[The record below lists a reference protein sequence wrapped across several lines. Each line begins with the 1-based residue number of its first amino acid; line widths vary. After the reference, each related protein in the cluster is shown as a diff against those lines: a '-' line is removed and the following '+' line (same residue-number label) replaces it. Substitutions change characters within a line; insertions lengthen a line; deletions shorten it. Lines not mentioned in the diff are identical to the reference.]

1 MVCSLSIKAISF
13 IQNSIMRKLFLIIIC
28 ICLAKISLA
37 QSDSSLI
44 YLRFPTLP
52 PFSITKVPDS
62 TRFTREDLARKKATL
77 IFIFS
82 PDCEHCQQET
92 RALLDH
98 INLFKKVQIIMASP
112 LEHEHIQQF
121 YELYKIDKYPNIIM
135 GRDPTN
141 FFGSFYKVVTYPSI
155 FLYNKKGK
163 FVKAFDGTVPVE
175 KIAEYF

>member
-1 MVCSLSIKAISF
+1 
-13 IQNSIMRKLFLIIIC
+13 MRKCFFIIAC
-28 ICLAKISLA
+28 ICLTKISLA

-44 YLRFPTLP
+44 YLRFPTIP

-62 TRFTREDLARKKATL
+62 TRFTKDELSKKKATL

-92 RALLDH
+92 KALIDH
-98 INLFKKVQIIMASP
+98 IKLFKKVQIIMATP
-112 LEHEHIQQF
+112 LEHELIKQF
-121 YELYKIDKYPNIIM
+121 YELYKIAEYPNIIM

-141 FFGSFYKVVTYPSI
+141 FLGTFYKVEFYPSI
-155 FLYNKKGK
+155 FLYDKKGN

-175 KIAEYF
+175 KIAEFL